1 MRPLTQREIRASFVN
16 CTKGEAS
23 RMHVPHDLD
32 SRPWGELD
40 YFGWRDPQSPD
51 RGYLVADLD
60 GHLQGITLRAPQSTV
75 GSARKSMC
83 SLCVTMRSGGVSL
96 MVAPRAGSRG
106 QHGNTVGTYICA
118 DLQCSLSIRG
128 KRPVDGPG
136 IPETLSVEDRAAR
149 LLTHLQEFLGRVC
162 APR

>member
-16 CTKGEAS
+16 CTKGEAT

-40 YFGWRDPQSPD
+40 YFGWRDPQSPA

-60 GHLQGITLRAPQSTV
+60 GQLQGITLRAPQSSV

-83 SLCVTMRSGGVSL
+83 SLCLMMRSGGVSL
-96 MVAPRAGSRG
+96 MVAPRAGRRG
-106 QHGNTVGTYICA
+106 QQGNTVGTYICS

-128 KRPVDGPG
+128 RRPVDGAV

-149 LLTHLQEFLGRVC
+149 LLVHVEEFLGRVR